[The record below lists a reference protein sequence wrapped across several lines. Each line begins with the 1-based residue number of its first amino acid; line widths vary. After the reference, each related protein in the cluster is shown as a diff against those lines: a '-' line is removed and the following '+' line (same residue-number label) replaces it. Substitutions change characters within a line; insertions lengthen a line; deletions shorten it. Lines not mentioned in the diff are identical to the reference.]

1 VVNLSFFLLGK
12 RAMPVT
18 PVKMPKWGLSM
29 QEGKIVDWLKPE
41 GAEVAEG
48 EDLVDIETSKITNVC
63 ESPAAGVLR
72 KIVAQPEDILPVG
85 ALIAVVADADA
96 SDADIDAFIADFQ
109 ASYMP
114 PEPGDESVELLKLS
128 TVDAG
133 GRTIR
138 AGRAGPEA
146 GTPVVLIHGYAG
158 DLNNW
163 LFNLEALAAVA
174 PVIAIDLP
182 GHGGSS
188 KDVGDGSL
196 KTLADTVAAA
206 LDALGVGEA
215 HLVGHS
221 LGAAVAARLAIDHPG
236 LARTLTL
243 IAPAG
248 LSSTGVSEEF
258 LSGVI
263 DAQRARDLK
272 PVLERLLADPAM
284 VTKDMVED
292 VLKSK
297 RVDGVE
303 EALSA
308 LRDRMVDGRDAAA
321 LRADLAAIPDALV
334 IASRDDRIVGAPDE
348 SLLPPGFRVV
358 WIEGAGH
365 MPHLEKAGEV
375 NGLLV
380 AAVSGS

>member
-1 VVNLSFFLLGK
+1 MAV
-12 RAMPVT
+12 VT
-18 PVKMPKWGLSM
+18 PVRMPKWGLSM
-29 QEGKIVDWLKPE
+29 QEGAIVDWWKSE
-41 GAEVAEG
+41 GATVAEG

-63 ESPAAGVLR
+63 ESPVAGVLR
-72 KIVAQPEDILPVG
+72 KIVAQPGETLPVG
-85 ALIAVVADADA
+85 ALIAVVADAEA
-96 SDADIDAFIADFQ
+96 SDADVEAFITDFQ
-109 ASYMP
+109 ASFVP
-114 PEPGDESVELLKLS
+114 PETDAESEEALKLS

-138 AGRAGPEA
+138 IGRAGPA
-146 GTPVVLIHGYAG
+146 DGVPVVLIHGYSG

-163 LFNLEALAAVA
+163 LFNIEALSEVA
-174 PVIAIDLP
+174 PVIALDLP

-196 KTLADTVAAA
+196 KTLADIVARA
-206 LDALGVGEA
+206 LDALGVTEA

-221 LGAAVAARLAIDHPG
+221 LGAAVAARLAIDHTG
-236 LARTLTL
+236 IARTLTL

-248 LSSTGVSEEF
+248 FSQAAVSEEF

-272 PVLERLLADPAM
+272 PVLEMLLADPAM

-303 EALSA
+303 EALSV
-308 LRDRMVDGRDAAA
+308 LRDRLVAGADAAA
-321 LRADLAAIPDALV
+321 LRGDLAALPGGLI
-334 IASRDDRIVGAPDE
+334 IASKADRIVGPPDE
-348 SLLPPGFRVV
+348 SALPPGFEVI
-358 WIEGAGH
+358 WIEDAGH
-365 MPHLEKAGEV
+365 MPHLEKAAEV
-375 NGLLV
+375 NALLTDAIK
-380 AAVSGS
+380 AA